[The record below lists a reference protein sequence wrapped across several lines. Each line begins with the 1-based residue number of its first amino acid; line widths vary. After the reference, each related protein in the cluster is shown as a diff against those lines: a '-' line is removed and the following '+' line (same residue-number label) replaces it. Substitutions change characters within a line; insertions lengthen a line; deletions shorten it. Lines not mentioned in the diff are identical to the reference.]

1 MNHEIEREVG
11 RLHQMATG
19 EICERYSQLFGERA
33 RSRHR
38 PYLIRRIAW
47 RLQALA
53 EGDLS
58 ERARRRA
65 EELANDAEVRV
76 TPPRPFGPR
85 PEPSV
90 DSPVVATVPTDRR
103 LPAPGMA
110 IVRQYKGQT
119 LRVLVTPDGLEF
131 DGKRYKTIS
140 AVARA
145 ITGSHVNGY
154 RFFKLGREDEE

>member
-11 RLHQMATG
+11 RLHQMATS
-19 EICERYSQLFGERA
+19 EICERYSQLLGERA

-65 EELANDAEVRV
+65 EELANDADVRV

-85 PEPSV
+85 LEPSV
-90 DSPVVATVPTDRR
+90 NSPVVATVSTDRR
-103 LPAPGMA
+103 LPAPGTA

-119 LRVLVTPDGLEF
+119 LRVLVTLDGLEF
-131 DGKRYKTIS
+131 NGKRYKTIS
-140 AVARA
+140 AVAKA

-154 RFFKLGREDEE
+154 RFFKLDREDEE